1 MFVLY
6 IYMVHHCLYMVYTM
20 SEHCISL
27 IGQLETFIHCELAC
41 NHWELACNPF
51 MIAIY
56 SAYRQESANLYIHCL
71 EQSVMVKNGSVHMV
85 SFPVTFLRNYA

>member
-1 MFVLY
+1 
-6 IYMVHHCLYMVYTM
+6 MVYYCLV
-20 SEHCISL
+20 SWKHLKCN
-27 IGQLETFIHCELAC
+27 FHCELAC

-56 SAYRQESANLYIHCL
+56 SAYVQESANLYIHCL
-71 EQSVMVKNGSVHMV
+71 EQSVIIKNGSVHMV